1 MPKNASSDPWDGRT
15 LELSIPSSPPHYNCD
30 VIPGVKYRD
39 EFWYKKYP
47 ELVDNTH
54 GGGSDYEDQENHEVD
69 HADIHM
75 PDPSYY
81 PLFLGLGLTVMVGGL
96 IPFTGHWVVSAIGLI
111 IFIWSFLGWSYEPV
125 NG

>member
-1 MPKNASSDPWDGRT
+1 MS
-15 LELSIPSSPPHYNCD
+15 
-30 VIPGVKYRD
+30 
-39 EFWYKKYP
+39 FWNTKYP
-47 ELVDNTH
+47 ELANNTH
-54 GGGSDYEDQENHEVD
+54 GGGSDLESQEDHDTD

-81 PLFLGLGLTVMVGGL
+81 PLFLGLGLAVMLGGF
-96 IPFTGHWVVSAIGLI
+96 IPFTGHWVVCAVGLI

>member
-1 MPKNASSDPWDGRT
+1 MESQEDHDG
-15 LELSIPSSPPHYNCD
+15 
-30 VIPGVKYRD
+30 
-39 EFWYKKYP
+39 
-47 ELVDNTH
+47 
-54 GGGSDYEDQENHEVD
+54 D

-81 PLFLGLGLTVMVGGL
+81 PLFLGLGLAVMLGGF
-96 IPFTGHWVVSAIGLI
+96 IPFTGHWVVCAVGLI